1 MEDNAAATQ
10 KTLVITDYRCIEHA
24 DFPYK
29 RNIKEKVLQRDKQPE
44 NSDRLSFLVDEK
56 TGLLTNGIEFSQ
68 KRKPSLILKSCV
80 DERAKIA
87 DILKIHDFNYIQKVM
102 EDIAKL

>member
-1 MEDNAAATQ
+1 MRIEQILVNMEDNAAAEQ

-44 NSDRLSFLVDEK
+44 NSDRLALLVDQK
-56 TGLLTNGIEFSQ
+56 IGLFTNGVEF
-68 KRKPSLILKSCV
+68 V
-80 DERAKIA
+80 
-87 DILKIHDFNYIQKVM
+87 H
-102 EDIAKL
+102 